1 MIAYILRRML
11 YAIPILLGVN
21 LLTFLL
27 FFMVNTPDDM
37 ARIQLGVKH
46 VTQTSIDRWK
56 QDKGY
61 DKPLLINK
69 EATGFSKVTE
79 TVFFTKSLSM
89 FWLDFGQADD
99 GSNISYEIK
108 NRALPSLALAIPM
121 FICGLIAAISTAL
134 LLALFK
140 GGWLDRVG
148 VGLCILMMSISTL
161 FYVIGGQFLFAK
173 IFAWFPFSGFAN
185 GLSGWHFLILPTLIG
200 VLSGLGGTSRW
211 YRSLFLEE
219 MNKEYV
225 RAAKAKGLTDF
236 QVLFRHVLPNA
247 MIPILTGVV
256 VIIPSLFLG
265 SLILESFFGI
275 PGLGSYTLDAINAQD
290 FAIVRAM
297 VFMGSL
303 LYILGLLLTDISY
316 SLIDPR
322 VKLA

>member
-46 VTQTSIDRWK
+46 VTQASIDRWK
-56 QDKGY
+56 RDKGY
-61 DKPLLINK
+61 DKPLLLNQ
-69 EATGFSKVTE
+69 EATGLSKVTE

-121 FICGLIAAISTAL
+121 FIFGLIAAISTAL

-161 FYVIGGQFLFAK
+161 FYVIAGQFLFAK

-185 GLSGWHFLILPTLIG
+185 GLSGWHILILPTLIG
-200 VLSGLGGTSRW
+200 VLSGLGSTSRW

-247 MIPILTGVV
+247 MIPILTGIV